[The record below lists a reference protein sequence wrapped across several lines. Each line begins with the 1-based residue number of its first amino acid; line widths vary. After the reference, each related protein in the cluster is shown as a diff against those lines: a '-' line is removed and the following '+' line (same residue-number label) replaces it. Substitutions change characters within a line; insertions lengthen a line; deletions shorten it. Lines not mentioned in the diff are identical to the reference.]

1 MDAVNAS
8 TLTLKLHTLVAPNTT
23 TLILTIDEQ
32 AGRSDAHLVRNS
44 LVTTLY
50 TILSS
55 NIFIW
60 SIQSE
65 ALCCTTH
72 FREIVQIKKAKL
84 WMVLTGLC
92 SINFG

>member
-23 TLILTIDEQ
+23 TLILTIDEH
-32 AGRSDAHLVRNS
+32 AGRADAHVVRNS

-55 NIFIW
+55 ESNIIFSFGLFNQKHFVAQPIL
-60 SIQSE
+60 E
-65 ALCCTTH
+65 KLCKL
-72 FREIVQIKKAKL
+72 KKQNCG
-84 WMVLTGLC
+84 WC
-92 SINFG
+92 